1 MDGIVS
7 DVGARTWPLP
17 ARGAPAAPAAGLET
31 PSSPAAASDTVP
43 LHKDEIVQMLQNG
56 LPGEQVADMVEESG
70 IDFEPTEDY
79 YKALRKVGADEEL
92 INAVRQAKRAKP

>member
-1 MDGIVS
+1 M
-7 DVGARTWPLP
+7 
-17 ARGAPAAPAAGLET
+17 PAAPAAGPEK
-31 PSSPAAASDTVP
+31 PSSPAAGSDTVP

-56 LPGEQVADMVEESG
+56 LPSEQVADMVEESG

-79 YKALRKVGADEEL
+79 YKVLRKVGAGEEL